1 LFGELIFVI
10 EKKIKFE
17 SARDDLSPAP
27 IDPSWI
33 RAGNPVARIKF
44 MSGSSDGTA
53 NTYIWDC
60 TAGEFTWQYVFDE
73 TACVLAGSVVVK
85 DERGVSH
92 TVQAGE
98 TMFFPAGSSAEWT
111 VKEYVRKVAI
121 LRHPMPTSVML
132 ISKTLNKLK
141 RLIGRGKSN
150 TDGGATF

>member
-1 LFGELIFVI
+1 MI
-10 EKKIKFE
+10 EKQIKFE

-33 RAGNPVARIKF
+33 LEGNPLARIKF

-60 TAGEFTWQYVFDE
+60 TAGRFNWHYFFDE
-73 TACVLAGSVVVK
+73 TACVLEGSVVVR
-85 DERGVSH
+85 DEQGVSH

-111 VKEYVRKVAI
+111 VKAYVRKVAV
-121 LRHPMPTSVML
+121 LRHPMPTQIVLVTRM
-132 ISKTLNKLK
+132 LNKLK
-141 RLIGRGKSN
+141 RLIGRGKAN
-150 TDGGATF
+150 ADGAATF